1 LSGDNKKLL
10 VLWAVVIVSYGFI
23 IFFAQP
29 VRLLRFSPEEQA
41 VIFGELQRAWCGT
54 LEVENF
60 EQMMAMRR
68 DVIRPLGEEYGL
80 IPIDV
85 RLLMR
90 RGVKGGWDVQPCAF
104 QAATHILCGLPQ
116 EEGFPVGTVM
126 GSFGL
131 RPQDVALYADY
142 GFAQGWEAHPCYYE
156 QGLPSP

>member
-1 LSGDNKKLL
+1 MSGDNKKLL
-10 VLWAVVIVSYGFI
+10 VLWAVVIVSYGYI

-41 VIFGELQRAWCGT
+41 AIFGELQQAWCGT
-54 LEVENF
+54 LEVNNF

-68 DVIRPLGEEYGL
+68 EVIWPLEEEYGL

-90 RGVKGGWDVQPCAF
+90 RGVKQGWDVQPCAF
-104 QAATHILCGLPQ
+104 QAATHMLCKQPQ
-116 EEGFPVGTVM
+116 EGGPPVSTVI

-131 RPQDVALYADY
+131 RRQDVALYADY
-142 GFAQGWEAHPCYYE
+142 GFAQGWEAHSCYYE
-156 QGLPSP
+156 EGLPSP